1 MNPQPV
7 TLTGPFVRL
16 EPLTLADVPALARV
30 GLDPS
35 LWNWIPTPLADA
47 DAMCA
52 HVELELALDEQRR
65 GVSLPFAIV
74 DAKTDEVVGSTRYG
88 LDARLLAPI
97 ANPVS

>member
-16 EPLTLADVPALARV
+16 EPLTLADAPALARV

-52 HVELELALDEQRR
+52 YVELALYEQRR

-88 LDARLLAPI
+88 LDARLLASI
-97 ANPVS
+97 ANPMS